1 LKAVRITGPQKLET
15 IDIPEPHAGPEQ
27 VVIRVRNVGICGS
40 DLHIYVGRHPN
51 VKLPIIPGHELAGD
65 IIEVGP
71 GSTHKVG
78 ERVVVE
84 PLVTCGHCYYC
95 KRGEYNLCT
104 SLKFL
109 GNQVDGAFTEKIAV
123 GDRWVYRIPDNMS
136 YLEGAAVE
144 PLAIAVHA
152 LKQAGLREG
161 DHLAIV
167 GGGTIG
173 LFALS
178 AAKAAG
184 VSYVAVVEPVEWRQ
198 KLAQQ
203 IGADLVVKPE
213 DANQIL
219 NDTEV
224 GADASLEAVGKS
236 ETAAL
241 ALSLTKKGGRT
252 VIAGVFEIPQ
262 LQLKPMEIVDNEK
275 EIVGTVGYSWGDF
288 PTAISLISKGQVD
301 AKKLVSRVLPLDKA
315 QEGFELGLSRNEVV
329 KVQLQP

>member
-1 LKAVRITGPQKLET
+1 MKAVRIAGPQKLET

-51 VKLPIIPGHELAGD
+51 VKLPIIPGHEFAGD
-65 IIEVGP
+65 VIEAGA
-71 GSTHKVG
+71 GATHKVG

-84 PLVTCGHCYYC
+84 PLVTCDHCYYC
-95 KRGEYNLCT
+95 KRGQYNLCT

-109 GNQVDGAFTEKIAV
+109 GNQVDGA
-123 GDRWVYRIPDNMS
+123 
-136 YLEGAAVE
+136 
-144 PLAIAVHA
+144 
-152 LKQAGLREG
+152 
-161 DHLAIV
+161 
-167 GGGTIG
+167 
-173 LFALS
+173 
-178 AAKAAG
+178 KAAG
-184 VSYVAVVEPVEWRQ
+184 VAYVAVVEPVEWRQ

-224 GADASLEAVGKS
+224 GADVSIEAVGKS

-301 AKKLVSRVLPLDKA
+301 AKKLVSRVLTLDKA
-315 QEGFELGLSRNEVV
+315 KEGFELGLSRNEVV